1 MAQTAPMSAESRNHL
16 SDLERQRLRLEDQLE
31 QLRKSLRH
39 WQTWDAEYE
48 GLKEE
53 IQALQEKD
61 NGEPSADQILA
72 AGREFDGELVNEKEI
87 RELLGTNQQRTAGQV
102 IDVISRRQEYV
113 QQNVATVQKQVEAT
127 EDRLNKV
134 LIISS
139 PSLQD
144 EEGGPLMDIR
154 EELDEEGNVLT
165 SSIHKAGESAPRIVE
180 ALRKAGITDL
190 QGDENKQTGD
200 EKEDAG
206 KDADKGKSRATPWE
220 PAPPPSDKIHIDLSK
235 LAEADG
241 SSKPF
246 GDASTQPSP
255 TGEEPRRKKSVTFT
269 PDTKPPAEEKPA
281 PPKPAAAAPE
291 PVKAKSPLSSYANFK
306 PGSRIVELDDDDRVV
321 NAERAGVVAPVIP
334 DNETPEEAALRREML
349 EYSLNEVGSVVA
361 ELDLYDGTDDD
372 DEEEWEDEADDDF
385 AEDDEDEEMEED
397 EWGRSRPSVS
407 ADYVAKMREL
417 EEKLNA
423 RMMENVGP
431 VEPADAD
438 VNEVLQQAQGFHRLR
453 VQTDEQIPP
462 ALLPRAPSQTQR
474 HDSPL
479 QSTPTTTTLSPTTE
493 KKVTFADEV
502 DVAPTTS
509 AVAAGDSDTGSKSAS
524 SPPPSQPAVTPVS
537 DAVIERSTSSSTPQQ
552 PQQEPTTTTKKRPS
566 RFKSSRAA
574 TPTTPTTPTP
584 PTHATI
590 ASTILE
596 RPSTTTTTTTTTNDD
611 EDDAALSPQTLSTEL
626 MTQYHRARNTH
637 ISKQP
642 GGFMAR
648 EGEATGGVVGADGSG
663 ADAGD
668 LVEEMGDGSVRRH
681 ESTAAAT

>member
-1 MAQTAPMSAESRNHL
+1 MAQTAPMSAESRTHL

-87 RELLGTNQQRTAGQV
+87 RELLGPNQQRTAGQV

-154 EELDEEGNVLT
+154 EELDEDGNVLT

-190 QGDENKQTGD
+190 QGDQKEQTVD
-200 EKEDAG
+200 EE
-206 KDADKGKSRATPWE
+206 E
-220 PAPPPSDKIHIDLSK
+220 
-235 LAEADG
+235 EADD

-246 GDASTQPSP
+246 GDGSTQPSP
-255 TGEEPRRKKSVTFT
+255 AGEEPRRKKSVTFT
-269 PDTKPPAEEKPA
+269 PDTKPPVEEKPA

-291 PVKAKSPLSSYANFK
+291 PVKAKSSLSSYANFK

-334 DNETPEEAALRREML
+334 ENETAEEAALRREML

-361 ELDLYDGTDDD
+361 ELDLYDGTDDED
-372 DEEEWEDEADDDF
+372 WEDEADDDF
-385 AEDDEDEEMEED
+385 VDDDDDDNDDDEDEEMEED

-417 EEKLNA
+417 ESQLNA

-462 ALLPRAPSQTQR
+462 ALLPRASAQAQR
-474 HDSPL
+474 QDSPL
-479 QSTPTTTTLSPTTE
+479 QSTPTATTMSPTAE
-493 KKVTFADEV
+493 KKVKFADEV
-502 DVAPTTS
+502 DVAPTMS
-509 AVAAGDSDTGSKSAS
+509 AVDVGTGSKATS
-524 SPPPSQPAVTPVS
+524 SPPPPQPAVTPVS
-537 DAVIERSTSSSTPQQ
+537 DAVIERNASSSTPQQ
-552 PQQEPTTTTKKRPS
+552 PQQEPTTKRRPS

-574 TPTTPTTPTP
+574 TPTTSTTPTP

-596 RPSTTTTTTTTTNDD
+596 RPPASPFPSSSSSSSPSSDP
-611 EDDAALSPQTLSTEL
+611 DDALLSPSTLSTEL
-626 MTQYHRARNTH
+626 LTQYHRARNTL

-668 LVEEMGDGSVRRH
+668 LVEEMGDGSVRRV
-681 ESTAAAT
+681 SRFKAARVRGLGEHGQGGAK

>member
-1 MAQTAPMSAESRNHL
+1 MAQTALMSAEARDHL

-72 AGREFDGELVNEKEI
+72 AGREFDGELVNGKEI
-87 RELLGTNQQRTAGQV
+87 RELLGPNQQRSAGQV
-102 IDVISRRQEYV
+102 IDLISRRQDYV
-113 QQNVATVQKQVEAT
+113 QQNIATVQKQADTT

-134 LIISS
+134 LIISN

-144 EEGGPLMDIR
+144 EEGGALMDIR

-165 SSIHKAGESAPRIVE
+165 SSVQKAGESAPRIVE

-190 QGDENKQTGD
+190 QGEQKEQTG
-200 EKEDAG
+200 EEEGDAG
-206 KDADKGKSRATPWE
+206 KDVDKGKSSAMPWE

-235 LAEADG
+235 LVETDE

-246 GDASTQPSP
+246 GEISTQPSP
-255 TGEEPRRKKSVTFT
+255 ADEEPPQRKKSVTFT
-269 PDTKPPAEEKPA
+269 PDTKPPAEEKPV
-281 PPKPAAAAPE
+281 PPRSVDPE
-291 PVKAKSPLSSYANFK
+291 PVKAKDPLSSYANFK

-321 NAERAGVVAPVIP
+321 NSERAGVINPVIP
-334 DNETPEEAALRREML
+334 DNESAEDAALRREML
-349 EYSLNEVGSVVA
+349 EYSLNEVGNVVA

-372 DEEEWEDEADDDF
+372 GEWEDEDDF
-385 AEDDEDEEMEED
+385 DEDEDEEEMEED
-397 EWGRSRPSVS
+397 EWGRSRASVS

-431 VEPADAD
+431 VQPADAD

-462 ALLPRAPSQTQR
+462 ALLPRASQAQR
-474 HDSPL
+474 QDSPL
-479 QSTPTTTTLSPTTE
+479 QTTMSTTTTTSPTAE
-493 KKVTFADEV
+493 KKVKFSEDL
-502 DVAPTTS
+502 DVAPGS
-509 AVAAGDSDTGSKSAS
+509 ATAPSEPTAAQ
-524 SPPPSQPAVTPVS
+524 QPAVNPIS
-537 DAVIERSTSSSTPQQ
+537 DAVIERSKSSSTPSQ
-552 PQQEPTTTTKKRPS
+552 PHEPTPTKKRPS
-566 RFKSSRAA
+566 RFKSARAA
-574 TPTTPTTPTP
+574 AAIPSSDPTP
-584 PTHATI
+584 PTNATI
-590 ASTILE
+590 ASTIHE
-596 RPSTTTTTTTTTNDD
+596 RPPSTNPDQPSDDNDND
-611 EDDAALSPQTLSTEL
+611 PALSPATLGAEL
-626 MTQYHRARNTH
+626 MNQYHRARNTL

-642 GGFMAR
+642 GGFMAK
-648 EGEATGGVVGADGSG
+648 EGEATGGVVGADGAG

-668 LVEEMGDGSVRRH
+668 LFEEREDGRVRRV
-681 ESTAAAT
+681 SKFKAARVRGVGGL